1 MKVVSFVLI
10 ILCALTAGCATTPQ
24 ARFYLVPDPDGNVG
38 EVTVSN
44 EADSVILN
52 QANETVD
59 APSGDKAFTNARQAD
74 AGEIQSTFGAA
85 LSVMPPQPKGFN
97 VYFDSG
103 SARISPESSGVVAE
117 VLGEVQRRDSR
128 DISLN
133 GHTDRVGD
141 RASNMALSLRRADTV
156 KELLLQ
162 AGIVQDY
169 IQMEYYGESKPVIPT
184 EDNVDE
190 PLNRRVEVVVR

>member
-1 MKVVSFVLI
+1 MLEF
-10 ILCALTAGCATTPQ
+10 
-24 ARFYLVPDPDGNVG
+24 
-38 EVTVSN
+38 E
-44 EADSVILN
+44 
-52 QANETVD
+52 
-59 APSGDKAFTNARQAD
+59 
-74 AGEIQSTFGAA
+74 
-85 LSVMPPQPKGFN
+85 
-97 VYFDSG
+97 
-103 SARISPESSGVVAE
+103 GVVAE